1 MLDLHL
7 NSYSIIGKD
16 SQTIHIT
23 LHKNEKININK
34 KYLISTSSQELSE
47 RIYKNIDSIMQNLGE
62 NENKNKN
69 ITKVDS
75 PFIVNLK
82 NKNSNIEYLSLS
94 RGGKIM
100 KIMPCFY
107 NNLYLRLDSLLA
119 FNNGIDLYTDKK
131 MDEEINTT
139 FPFNTLYLQ
148 NNIKYFIKNNP
159 IEKNIELRYKFCLV
173 KTKLNNEIETNNF
186 DSLANSFLFNK
197 SNLINDMI
205 FISGKNK
212 LLEKRLG
219 EGESMILLAQS
230 LIGFE
235 GSISFRQV
243 KDKNG
248 ISKYANSLNDIYV
261 DGPGLILFEP
271 CERLIPI
278 INNSKKYTLIGL
290 TILFIILQLIFQF
303 MVLHK
308 FL

>member
-148 NNIKYFIKNNP
+148 NNIKYFIKNNQ

-219 EGESMILLAQS
+219 EGESMVLLAQS

-248 ISKYANSLNDIYV
+248 ISKYTNSLNDIYV

-278 INNSKKYTLIGL
+278 INNSKIYTLIGL

-308 FL
+308 F

>member
-7 NSYSIIGKD
+7 NSYSIIGKE

-23 LHKNEKININK
+23 LYKNEKININK

-47 RIYKNIDSIMQNLGE
+47 RIYKNTDLLMENLDE
-62 NENKNKN
+62 NANKNKN
-69 ITKVDS
+69 IEKVDS
-75 PFIVNLK
+75 PFIVHLK
-82 NKNSNIEYLSLS
+82 NKNANIEYLSLS

-107 NNLYLRLDSLLA
+107 NNLYLRLDCLLA

-131 MDEEINTT
+131 IDEEINAT

-173 KTKLNNEIETNNF
+173 KTKLNNEIEIDNF
-186 DSLANSFLFNK
+186 DNLANSFLFNK
-197 SNLINDMI
+197 SNLISDMI
-205 FISGKNK
+205 FISGRSK

-219 EGESMILLAQS
+219 EGESMVLLAQS

-235 GSISFRQV
+235 SSISFRKV
-243 KDKNG
+243 KDRNG
-248 ISKYANSLNDIYV
+248 TSKYVNSLNDICV

-271 CERLIPI
+271 CERLIPM
-278 INNSKKYTLIGL
+278 INNNKKYALIGL
-290 TILFIILQLIFQF
+290 TILFIVLQLIFQF
-303 MVLHK
+303 MVLDN
-308 FL
+308 F

>member
-7 NSYSIIGKD
+7 NSYSIIGKE

-47 RIYKNIDSIMQNLGE
+47 RIYKNIDSIVENLDE
-62 NENKNKN
+62 NEYKNQN
-69 ITKVDS
+69 IKKVDS
-75 PFIVNLK
+75 SFIVNIK

-107 NNLYLRLDSLLA
+107 NNLFLRLDCLLA

-159 IEKNIELRYKFCLV
+159 LEKNIELKYKFCLV
-173 KTKLNNEIETNNF
+173 KTKLNNEIETDNF

-205 FISGKNK
+205 FISGRRK

-219 EGESMILLAQS
+219 EGESMVLLAQS

-248 ISKYANSLNDIYV
+248 IRKYTNSLNDIYV

-271 CERLIPI
+271 CERLVPM
-278 INNSKKYTLIGL
+278 INNNKKYALIGL
-290 TILFIILQLIFQF
+290 TILFIVLQLIFQF
-303 MVLHK
+303 MVLDN
-308 FL
+308 F